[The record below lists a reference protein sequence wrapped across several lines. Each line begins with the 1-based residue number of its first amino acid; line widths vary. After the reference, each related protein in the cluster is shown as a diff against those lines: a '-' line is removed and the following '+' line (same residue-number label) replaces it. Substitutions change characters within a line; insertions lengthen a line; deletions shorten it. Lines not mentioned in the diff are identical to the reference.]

1 MVTVLY
7 LFHCSSLLQNVTDI
21 ITEYGSYFVTKYD
34 QSLSQN
40 ASDFLLPSATCI
52 TKRYNFITTCDG
64 YYKVRSV
71 HGYPDIF
78 QKICKTN

>member
-52 TKRYNFITTCDG
+52 TKLG
-64 YYKVRSV
+64 
-71 HGYPDIF
+71 
-78 QKICKTN
+78 